1 MRDAA
6 ETIGIRELRQH
17 ASKYIAMAKQGKRI
31 AVTERGELVAY
42 LEPVDEP
49 RTTFQRMVA
58 AGQVTPPTGN
68 ILDHLDDRLPAEPGE
83 ELLSETLR
91 RMRDEERY

>member
-1 MRDAA
+1 MKEVA

-17 ASKYIAMAKQGKRI
+17 ASRYVAMVKRGQRV

-42 LEPVDEP
+42 LEPIDEP
-49 RTTFQRMVA
+49 RTTLQRMIA
-58 AGQVTPPTGN
+58 AGQATPATGN
-68 ILDHLDDRLPAEPGE
+68 LRDHLDDLIPAEPGE

-91 RMRDEERY
+91 KMRDEERY